1 MGMNSQARTLGAVG
15 EEAGVLL
22 DKNRANIELRAIGE
36 AE

>member
-22 DKNRANIELRAIGE
+22 DKSRANIEQRTIRE